1 MKLNRKIIKSTKLS
15 DHQDDNY
22 VDASMEERIGMVWP
36 LTMEVASLSP
46 QHNVK
51 QRLQRHI
58 TVLIKRGS

>member
-15 DHQDDNY
+15 EHQDDNY

-46 QHNVK
+46 RHNVK

-58 TVLIKRGS
+58 GVLVKRGR